1 MLGCG
6 WANGR
11 KRHWATTPLGDNAAG
26 RRRDR
31 SALGEGKLL
40 RGGVNAKREGGRP
53 PNRVYST
60 QRLKLAPV
68 FHVLILANN
77 LFGRLNLSY
86 NLSGTDRVQ

>member
-1 MLGCG
+1 MGEN
-6 WANGR
+6 ATGR
-11 KRHWATTPLGDNAAG
+11 QRRWATQGPIST
-26 RRRDR
+26 
-31 SALGEGKLL
+31 GEGELL
-40 RGGVNAKREGGRP
+40 RGGVNAKREGRRP

-77 LFGRLNLSY
+77 PFGRLNLSY